1 MNLKDYLKDH
11 SISILIYLIFNL
23 MIIFFLIVL
32 KINTAFL
39 MMIIFFIITMGIL
52 LLLYGYQRKKMFY
65 QIYLQRLSDLDQKY
79 LITELLPTANFL
91 EGKILT
97 ESLYEIDKSMMER
110 IRLFES
116 QLNDFKDYIELWIHE
131 VKLPISS
138 LRLMLHNYPT
148 NENSKLL
155 EQIRRMEMDVE
166 QVLYYVRSENAQQDY
181 FMKEVSL
188 KKIVSSV
195 VKKNKEDFIAHH
207 VKVELEDLDV
217 PVMTDAKWLEFMIN
231 QIISNSLKY
240 RRDPAVIQIIG
251 VQKANTVSLVIKD
264 NGIGIPP
271 QDIDR
276 VFEKSFTGQNGR
288 EKSTSTGMGLYIVK
302 NMCHSLGHQIQIESE
317 YGNSTTVTITFGKH
331 SFYDE
336 VISS

>member
-52 LLLYGYQRKKMFY
+52 LLLYGYQRKKIFY

-155 EQIRRMEMDVE
+155 EQIRRMERDVE

-240 RRDPAVIQIIG
+240 RRDLAIIQITG
-251 VQKANTVSLVIKD
+251 VQKENTISLVIKD

>member
-52 LLLYGYQRKKMFY
+52 LLLYGYQRKKIFY

-155 EQIRRMEMDVE
+155 EQIRRMERDVE

-240 RRDPAVIQIIG
+240 RRDPAVIQITG
-251 VQKANTVSLVIKD
+251 VQKENTISLVIKD

-302 NMCHSLGHQIQIESE
+302 NMCRSLGHQIQIESE
-317 YGNSTTVTITFGKH
+317 YGKSTTVTITFGKH

-336 VISS
+336 VISL

>member
-52 LLLYGYQRKKMFY
+52 LLLYGYQRKKIFY

-251 VQKANTVSLVIKD
+251 VQKANTISLVIKD

>member
-65 QIYLQRLSDLDQKY
+65 QTYLQRLSDLDQKY

-155 EQIRRMEMDVE
+155 EQIRRMERDVE

-317 YGNSTTVTITFGKH
+317 YGNSTTVTITFGKY

>member
-52 LLLYGYQRKKMFY
+52 LLLYGYQRKKIFY

>member
-155 EQIRRMEMDVE
+155 EQIRRMERDVE

-302 NMCHSLGHQIQIESE
+302 NMCRSLGHQIQIESE